1 MELDFEQW
9 LKTKLKLLDIDE
21 EVLGHRI
28 YQVLVKEDSLEDKNT
43 CLENLLASFIGSQT
57 KEHTTE
63 IVERWNLHKNQKG
76 NLVVSNDDTWEEP
89 VCELLKKNLA
99 MQPEVEPNKSE
110 DELRI
115 RNYIIN
121 KYGFSS
127 VSSEKT
133 KVKLSKEEV
142 LSNQNYLKSLKE
154 LREDRKKMKVENEL
168 KKKKKKNNQRKEKRK
183 SGGKRK

>member
-1 MELDFEQW
+1 MAACMELDFEQW

-89 VCELLKKNLA
+89 VCEL
-99 MQPEVEPNKSE
+99 V
-110 DELRI
+110 
-115 RNYIIN
+115 
-121 KYGFSS
+121 
-127 VSSEKT
+127 
-133 KVKLSKEEV
+133 KEEF
-142 LSNQNYLKSLKE
+142 SHAT
-154 LREDRKKMKVENEL
+154 
-168 KKKKKKNNQRKEKRK
+168 
-183 SGGKRK
+183 